1 MTYLFETSEIM
12 KALAD
17 PTRRS
22 IAECLAKAPAPVG
35 QIAANLP
42 VSRPAVSQHLKV
54 LSDAGLVSAEASGTR
69 RIYRLEP
76 AAIAALRNW
85 CDRLWDD
92 ALAAFAAEATRIA
105 KGKSNDRTRP

>member
-1 MTYLFETSEIM
+1 MTYQVEAPKIIA
-12 KALAD
+12 ALAD

-22 IAECLAKAPAPVG
+22 IAEYLAKSPAPVG
-35 QIAANLP
+35 QIAKNLP

-54 LSDAGLVSAEASGTR
+54 LSDAGIVTAAAEGTR
-69 RIYRLEP
+69 RIYSLEP
-76 AAIAALRNW
+76 TAIAELRDW

-105 KGKSNDRTRP
+105 KGESQ